1 MAKRLS
7 DIGEFE
13 MIDLIR
19 KTIGVSFRSLPALH
33 SRGVIQG
40 IGDDA
45 AVLPLT
51 KDKYLLF
58 TTDML
63 VEGVHFTLK
72 NSPSAIGRKAIACNV
87 SDIAAMGGVP
97 TYAVVSLG
105 VSAAA
110 RMGFVKNLYQGM
122 SELCRKFR
130 CSIVGGDTVKSDK
143 LIINVALLG
152 EVPKKYLTLRSGA
165 RPGDLIFITGALG
178 NSLKSGRHLSFTPR
192 VKEAQYLAKNF
203 HTTAMIDI
211 SDGLAGDLGHI
222 LAESKVGAVIYEHKI
237 PLNKGADLNQALYD
251 GEDFELLFTVS
262 PKDGRRLMVQD
273 QKFYLIGEIVAPKH
287 GLQLINRR
295 WKATRLPAEGFAHF

>member
-1 MAKRLS
+1 MTR
-7 DIGEFE
+7 
-13 MIDLIR
+13 
-19 KTIGVSFRSLPALH
+19 
-33 SRGVIQG
+33 
-40 IGDDA
+40 
-45 AVLPLT
+45 VLPLT
-51 KDKYLLF
+51 KDKYLL
-58 TTDML
+58 L
-63 VEGVHFTLK
+63 RRICWSRVCILLK
-72 NSPSAIGRKAIACNV
+72 NSPAAIGRKAIACNV

-251 GEDFELLFTVS
+251 GEDFELLLRFL
-262 PKDGRRLMVQD
+262 PKTAAADGPRSKILFDRRNCRSKARITAHQSALEGHP
-273 QKFYLIGEIVAPKH
+273 FAGG
-287 GLQLINRR
+287 GLC
-295 WKATRLPAEGFAHF
+295 AF